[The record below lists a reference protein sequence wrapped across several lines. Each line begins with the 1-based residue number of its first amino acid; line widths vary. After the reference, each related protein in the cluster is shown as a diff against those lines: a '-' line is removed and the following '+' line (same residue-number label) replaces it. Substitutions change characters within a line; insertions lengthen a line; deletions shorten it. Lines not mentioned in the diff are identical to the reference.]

1 MNNLN
6 IKILI
11 NFEIK
16 DYLKKLNTWVMINKW
31 NYYFWFKYK
40 NIKYFLIFF
49 ILNYEFEKLF
59 EYFIYLGIDPITN
72 PQLKQF
78 V

>member
-31 NYYFWFKYK
+31 NYYLVFKYK

-49 ILNYEFEKLF
+49 NLNYEF
-59 EYFIYLGIDPITN
+59 
-72 PQLKQF
+72 
-78 V
+78 